1 MLVKALEYVS
11 AILKFPIHKTFAW
24 TDSTA
29 VLGWLHTTPHRLR
42 TFVAN
47 RVSRAIESL
56 PPDRWRH
63 VPTDN
68 NPADVASRGATPS
81 QLIKHTLWWS
91 GPTWLHKPPHLW
103 PERKLQPPDKDMPE
117 LKSKTIFIVHQGVDY

>member
-1 MLVKALEYVS
+1 MLVNALEYVS

-81 QLIKHTLWWS
+81 QLIKHPLVVRTNLVAQTTS
-91 GPTWLHKPPHLW
+91 SLA
-103 PERKLQPPDKDMPE
+103 
-117 LKSKTIFIVHQGVDY
+117 